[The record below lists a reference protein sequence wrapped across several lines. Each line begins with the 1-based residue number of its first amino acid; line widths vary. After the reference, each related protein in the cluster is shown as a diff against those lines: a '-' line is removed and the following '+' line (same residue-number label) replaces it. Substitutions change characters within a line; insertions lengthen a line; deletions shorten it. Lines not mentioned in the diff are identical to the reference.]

1 MTMRRQT
8 LELGFALACGFA
20 AAWAF
25 GGTATYVG
33 RDGGSWNEAANWQPS
48 AVPDKASDVV
58 VAGKSV
64 RAEGGFAVASLTVGE
79 GGAVFVR
86 ALPTK
91 GVDVRD
97 RAKTSAL
104 LWENACRVTIAGEL
118 SVKNRGRLVPEN
130 DPLTGTPVVFTAAR
144 LSVEKGGS
152 VDASGTG
159 WQRFRRTAGWT
170 VPVGAVAGVNA
181 YSQSDTNYFTY
192 AFGAGTSYTVGAG
205 HGSASPTPMKTSPR
219 ALVDASGREEPVE
232 YTLGGCYGLETAPFL
247 PGSPSGAYNP
257 VNDPRAGGGSAILFV
272 TGEARID
279 GTVLADAKSFGQPL
293 AGGASG
299 GSIWLAASRLH
310 AGPSALLAARGGRSG
325 YPSEGGGGRIAVTI
339 GATADELDAFAR
351 GETPGRFKVS
361 DLDAKLVD
369 AGGRAEKKVLPGT
382 ARLIA
387 AADAKDPV
395 LAVVRLRLVGKGT
408 VSLNGKGYA
417 ADADIALADGGEISL
432 KADGA
437 RFFGTFPEGVKK
449 DSLTCVVSRGLLVT
463 VVFPGAAGVE
473 RRYVGPADGSW
484 EDEANWSPCGVPS
497 AADTVVVSNASVR
510 AAGLASARELRLWFG
525 GLVAEGLSV
534 DGALEASVGSRV
546 WVAGP
551 VAQVG
556 GDVTV
561 RGSSSVKAKGGTI
574 SVGGRTE
581 VLDAGTFCSTA
592 VGPSTNGMVSAR
604 PVFQDAG
611 WTKAWWLKRFL
622 EKRGIDAARKR
633 EAKVVFLGDSIT
645 HHWEF
650 PLIGGPVRERNFD
663 GAPYRAL
670 FYGYQGDRTQ
680 NLLWRIVNGELD
692 GTDPKAIVV
701 MIGTNNNLIPGDGVP
716 GAVAGVRAVL
726 DELLMRFPKAT
737 IVLHPTTP
745 VKRTAD
751 DPQRKSGEE
760 INKAIRSYADGR
772 RVVLC
777 DFNAAFLK
785 PDGSIPKELMDDAA
799 AVHPTTAGY
808 EIWAAAVKPVL
819 DKILAK

>member
-1 MTMRRQT
+1 MSKVK
-8 LELGFALACGFA
+8 LESFFALAFGLA
-20 AAWAF
+20 ASWAL

-33 RDGGSWNEAANWQPS
+33 KDGGNWDEAANWQPS
-48 AVPDKASDVV
+48 AVPDKTSDVV

-64 RAEGGFAVASLTVGE
+64 RAKGAFAVASLTVGE
-79 GGAVFVR
+79 GGTVVVC

-97 RAKTSAL
+97 QKKTASL
-104 LWENACRVTIAGEL
+104 LWDNACRVTIAGPL
-118 SVKNRGRLVPEN
+118 TVKRRGRLVPEN
-130 DPLTGTPVVFTAAR
+130 DPLTGTPVVFTATQ
-144 LSVEKGGS
+144 LTVEKGGL

-159 WQRFRRTAGWT
+159 WQKFKRTADWT

-181 YSQSDTNYFTY
+181 YSQSDTNFFTY

-205 HGSASPTPMKTSPR
+205 HGSASPTPLKGWPR

-279 GTVLADAKSFGQPL
+279 GTILADAKVFDRPL

-299 GSIWLAASRLH
+299 GSIWLAAARLC

-339 GATADELDAFAR
+339 GATADELSACAR
-351 GETPGRFKVS
+351 GELPSRFKVS

-369 AGGRAEKKVLPGT
+369 AGGRAEKKLLPGT
-382 ARLIA
+382 AKLIA
-387 AADAKDPV
+387 ANDAKDPV
-395 LAVVRLRLVGKGT
+395 LAVVRLRLVGKGSVT
-408 VSLNGKGYA
+408 LNGKSHT
-417 ADADIALADGGEISL
+417 ADADIALADGGEIRL
-432 KADGA
+432 DAPGT
-437 RFFGTFPEGVKK
+437 RFFGTFPEGLKQ
-449 DSLTCVVSRGLLVT
+449 DALTCAVSRGLLIT

-484 EDEANWSPCGVPS
+484 EDEANWSPRGVPS
-497 AADTVVVSNASVR
+497 AVDTVVVSNASVK
-510 AAGLASARELRLWFG
+510 ATGLASAKDLKLWFG

-534 DGALEASVGSRV
+534 DGALEASVGSTV

-561 RGSSSVKAKGGTI
+561 RGSSLVQAKGGTI
-574 SVGGRTE
+574 SVGGRTK
-581 VLDAGTFCSTA
+581 VLDAGTFGSTV
-592 VGPSTNGMVSAR
+592 VGPSTNKLVSAR

-611 WTKAWWLKRFL
+611 WTKAWWFKRFQ
-622 EKRGIDAARKR
+622 EKCGIDAARKR
-633 EAKVVFLGDSIT
+633 AAKVVFLGDSIT

-650 PLIGGPVRERNFD
+650 PMIGGPVRQRHFD
-663 GAPYRAL
+663 GAPYQAL

-701 MIGTNNNLIPGDGVP
+701 MIGTNNNLIPGDGVQ
-716 GAVAGVRAVL
+716 GAAAGVRAVL
-726 DELLMRFPKAT
+726 DELLLRFPKAT

-745 VKRTAD
+745 VKRTAN
-751 DPQRKSGEE
+751 DPQRASGEA
-760 INKAIRSYADGR
+760 INRVIRSYADGKR
-772 RVVLC
+772 IVLC
-777 DFNAAFLK
+777 DFNAAFLQ

-819 DKILAK
+819 DKILK